1 MILDGAKVRR
11 CRQKKSSYWLY
22 GNSGYFPW
30 VVYESFSLVTDPWLG
45 RGTVAQVNSFFY
57 QNQENFFV
65 SALLQTYHA
74 MMYYNVCWVRTA
86 TRGAPC
92 NKSAMTDNSY
102 PSHKMGAKPVHGIQS
117 LFSWHPISIRMASNQ
132 CFHGVEAV
140 GL

>member
-1 MILDGAKVRR
+1 MGTVDIFRGS
-11 CRQKKSSYWLY
+11 CM
-22 GNSGYFPW
+22 
-30 VVYESFSLVTDPWLG
+30 SLFLWSQIRSWLG
-45 RGTVAQVNSFFY
+45 AALPKVNIFFN